1 MNVITKSIN
10 VTPIARVCTTTI
22 SNGTSPATAI
32 GKVQNSKIVIPS
44 AITQSTAHSFVQD
57 IFLRSI
63 RINTGC
69 AVGTQIQSKRLAHT
83 DVQVPNFDDY
93 RKDFLK
99 DPTVK
104 TNHHIP
110 EKQNFAYLVAAGTG
124 LATAYVAKGVV
135 TDVVSTMA
143 ASADVLAVSKIEVKI
158 NNIPE
163 GQSMVFKWR
172 GKPLFIRHRG
182 AKEIAKE
189 ESVDIS
195 TLRDP
200 QHDRERVQRAEWLI
214 VLGICTHLGCVPI
227 ANAGDF
233 GGYYCPCHGSHY
245 DASGRIRKGPAP
257 LNLEVPY
264 YEFQDDIVVVG

>member
-1 MNVITKSIN
+1 MNVITKSTN
-10 VTPIARVCTTTI
+10 VTPFARVCLTTI
-22 SNGTSPATAI
+22 SNGTLPATAI
-32 GKVQNSKIVIPS
+32 GKVQNSKVVIPS
-44 AITQSTAHSFVQD
+44 AITQSNAHSFVQD
-57 IFLRSI
+57 IFLRPI

-69 AVGTQIQSKRLAHT
+69 AVGIQIQSKRLAHT
-83 DVQVPNFDDY
+83 DIQIPNFDAY

-124 LATAYVAKGVV
+124 LATAYAAKGFV
-135 TDVVSTMA
+135 TDIVSTMA
-143 ASADVLAVSKIEVKI
+143 PSADVLAVSKIEVKI

-189 ESVDIS
+189 ESVDVS

-264 YEFQDDIVVVG
+264 YEFREDIVIVG